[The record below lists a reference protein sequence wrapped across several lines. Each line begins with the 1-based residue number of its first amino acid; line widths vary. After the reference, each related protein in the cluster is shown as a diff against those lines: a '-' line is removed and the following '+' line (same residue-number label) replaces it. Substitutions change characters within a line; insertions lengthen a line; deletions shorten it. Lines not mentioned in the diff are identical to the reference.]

1 MELPNINLCIMQ
13 PTGYLHSL
21 GLLDPARYF
30 RHHLRQLGAQV
41 TLSKNRLQHGAIN
54 FVFGAHLGF
63 DASQRQ
69 RHTCVFVNLEQLGAG
84 GAAVPESYLKLLGTS
99 AVIDYHPANVPVYTQ
114 YPEDVPLA
122 PFVHAPYLA
131 TEGGQPPI
139 PLAQRPIDLLF
150 FGSMNERRRKL
161 IARIEQQGLS
171 VSQFDHPVYCSERDH
186 YIRQA
191 KAVLNCHF
199 YESSRFEQVRVAHC
213 LSLGTPVV
221 SERNAHTDPPPHYAD
236 AVSWFDDDTLESF
249 FSTTFGS
256 DDWLEQSRQQL
267 ARFGTLDATAA
278 FAEILE
284 FAQGYHLGHT
294 PHRHTGP
301 WQPTRMNLGS
311 GKDYKPGWLNVDI
324 LARAE
329 PDLVLDLSQ
338 PLALPAAL
346 PSRTCGTVQLARDQ
360 FDTLHANNVLEHVPD
375 LPGLMTQCLALLKE
389 GGVFEVEVPYEKALT
404 AWQDPTHI
412 RAMNENSW
420 LYYTQ
425 WFWYLGWFEH
435 RFEIDT
441 SCYLDA
447 QLQPCAH
454 ERAAF
459 MRLSLKKI
467 PTTPHERTV
476 ARTMQANWIVPD
488 DEVARDPLRP
498 PTHRAAHLAADHR
511 MDDEMARLDP
521 LGSACTGHV

>member
-1 MELPNINLCIMQ
+1 MPQPHINLCIMQ

-30 RHHLRQLGAQV
+30 RHQFRRLGARV

-69 RHTCVFVNLEQLGAG
+69 RHTCLFVNLEQLGTG
-84 GAAVPESYLKLLGTS
+84 GAAVPDSYLKLLGSS

-131 TEGGQPPI
+131 TEDGQAPI
-139 PLAQRPIDLLF
+139 PLEQRPIDLLF
-150 FGSMNERRRKL
+150 FGSMNERRRQL
-161 IARIEQQGLS
+161 IERIERQGLS
-171 VSQFDHPVYCSERDH
+171 VSQFDHPVYCGERDH

-191 KAVLNCHF
+191 KAVLNCH
-199 YESSRFEQVRVAHC
+199 YYGSSRFEQVRISHC

-221 SERNAHTDPPPHYAD
+221 SERNAHTDPPPHYED
-236 AVSWFDDDTLESF
+236 AVSWFDDGTLESF
-249 FSTTFGS
+249 FSTRFGS
-256 DDWLEQSRQQL
+256 DAWMAQARQQL
-267 ARFGTLDATAA
+267 AHFERLDATAE

-284 FAQGYHLGHT
+284 FAQGYQQGHARHLQA
-294 PHRHTGP
+294 GP

-346 PSRTCGTVQLARDQ
+346 PSPTCGTVQLAPAQ
-360 FDTLHANNVLEHVPD
+360 FDTIHANNVLEHVPD
-375 LPGLMTQCLALLKE
+375 LPGLMTRCLALLKE
-389 GGVFEVEVPYEKALT
+389 GGVLEVEVPYEKALT

-425 WFWYLGWFEH
+425 WFWYLGWFTH
-435 RFEIDT
+435 RFEIDS

-459 MRLSLKKI
+459 MRLALKKI
-467 PTTPHERTV
+467 PTTPHERTI

-488 DEVARDPLRP
+488 DEVARAP
-498 PTHRAAHLAADHR
+498 DHAT
-511 MDDEMARLDP
+511 DHAPACPASEQRLDIA
-521 LGSACTGHV
+521 SS

>member
-1 MELPNINLCIMQ
+1 MPQPHINLCIMQ

-30 RHHLRQLGAQV
+30 RHQFRRLGARV

-69 RHTCVFVNLEQLGAG
+69 RHTCLFVNLEQLGTG
-84 GAAVPESYLKLLGTS
+84 GAAVPDSYLKLLGSS

-131 TEGGQPPI
+131 TEDGQAPI
-139 PLAQRPIDLLF
+139 PLEQRPIDLLF
-150 FGSMNERRRKL
+150 FGSMNERRRQL
-161 IARIEQQGLS
+161 IERIERQGLS
-171 VSQFDHPVYCSERDH
+171 VSQFDHPVYCGERDH

-191 KAVLNCHF
+191 KAVLNCH
-199 YESSRFEQVRVAHC
+199 YYGSSRFEQVRISHC

-221 SERNAHTDPPPHYAD
+221 SERNAHTDPPPHYED
-236 AVSWFDDDTLESF
+236 AVSWFDDGTLESF
-249 FSTTFGS
+249 FSTRFGS
-256 DDWLEQSRQQL
+256 DAWMAQARQQL
-267 ARFGTLDATAA
+267 AHFERLDATAE

-284 FAQGYHLGHT
+284 FAQGYQQGHARHLQA
-294 PHRHTGP
+294 GP

-346 PSRTCGTVQLARDQ
+346 PSPTCGTVQLAPAQ
-360 FDTLHANNVLEHVPD
+360 FDTIHANNVLEHVPD
-375 LPGLMTQCLALLKE
+375 LPGLMTRCLALLKE
-389 GGVFEVEVPYEKALT
+389 GGVLEVEVPYEKALT

-425 WFWYLGWFEH
+425 WFWYLGWFTH
-435 RFEIDT
+435 RFEIDS

-459 MRLSLKKI
+459 MRLALKKI
-467 PTTPHERTV
+467 PTTPHERTI

-488 DEVARDPLRP
+488 DEVARAPVHA
-498 PTHRAAHLAADHR
+498 TDHAPACPAS
-511 MDDEMARLDP
+511 EQRLDIA
-521 LGSACTGHV
+521 SS